1 MNEIK
6 AGITGVIQSIEVNSG
21 DSVSV
26 GQVVFNIESMKMII
40 PVESTEAGTIG
51 EIKVSTGDFVN
62 EGDVLATLV

>member
-6 AGITGVIQSIEVNSG
+6 AGITGIIQSIEVNSG
-21 DSVSV
+21 DSISV

-40 PVESTEAGTIG
+40 PVESTEVGTIG
-51 EIKVSTGDFVN
+51 DIKVSTGDFVN

>member
-6 AGITGVIQSIEVNSG
+6 AGITGIIQSIEVTSG
-21 DSVSV
+21 ENVTV
-26 GQVVFNIESMKMII
+26 GQVVVNIESMKMII
-40 PVESTEAGTIG
+40 PVEATDAGTIG

>member
-40 PVESTEAGTIG
+40 PIESTEAGTIG
-51 EIKVSTGDFVN
+51 DIKVSTGDFVN

>member
-26 GQVVFNIESMKMII
+26 GQVLFNIESMKMII

-51 EIKVSTGDFVN
+51 NINVSTGDFVN

>member
-51 EIKVSTGDFVN
+51 NINVSTGDFVN